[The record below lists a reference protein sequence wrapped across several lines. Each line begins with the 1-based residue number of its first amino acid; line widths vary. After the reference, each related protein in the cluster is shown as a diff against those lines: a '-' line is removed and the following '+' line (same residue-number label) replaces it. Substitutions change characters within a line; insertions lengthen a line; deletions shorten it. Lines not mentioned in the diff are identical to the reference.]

1 MECEDRYSEHLHPI
15 ELPERNKKA
24 SNQFGNGRICSRG
37 FTSFSSN
44 TLNAHPQI
52 GVSFERYVIEQ
63 VVDARNSNG
72 LEHSNQE
79 LDATSNPETESNPQT
94 LI

>member
-1 MECEDRYSEHLHPI
+1 MECEDRYSGHLHLI
-15 ELPERNKKA
+15 ELAERNKKA
-24 SNQFGNGRICSRG
+24 SNQFSNGRICSRG

-44 TLNAHPQI
+44 AHTKI
-52 GVSFERYVIEQ
+52 GAFFEGFVVEQ
-63 VVDARNSNG
+63 AVDALYSIG

-79 LDATSNPETESNPQT
+79 LNTTSNPESESNPQT

>member
-1 MECEDRYSEHLHPI
+1 MECEDRYSGHLHLI
-15 ELPERNKKA
+15 ELAERNKKA

-52 GVSFERYVIEQ
+52 GTFFEGFVVEQ
-63 VVDARNSNG
+63 AIDALNSIG

-79 LDATSNPETESNPQT
+79 LGIPSNSESESNPQT